1 MKLSVAFCSDMRCG
15 YYDRVAAGMQ
25 SALQR
30 EEEAELFTWKGE
42 TILPHAALPYLQV
55 AGLVCAGIKAEVL
68 TGLMDKTPLLGCS
81 HAWESVPWPRVVND
95 DFAGGRLAAT
105 ALFQHGFTSLAV
117 LVQAEQWHF
126 QHRVAGV
133 RSAAA
138 ANASP
143 CWIFDQPLAKPHPEE
158 RFSDV
163 LDRFTAA
170 QAAFLR
176 GLPPGCGVVAIT
188 PRDGTQLL
196 QFFEEEKEAGRKSGI
211 GGILC
216 DIPDAA
222 DRGLAHVQFDAE
234 KVGAVCAE
242 TLLAMIRRQG
252 QPEHLTLIPPRG
264 VREGASLRRG

>member
-30 EEEAELFTWKGE
+30 EGEAELFTWKGE

-68 TGLMDKTPLLGCS
+68 TGLMDKTPVLGCS

-95 DFAGGRLAAT
+95 DFAGGRLAAET
-105 ALFQHGFTSLAV
+105 LLQQGFTSLAV
-117 LVQAEQWHF
+117 LMQVDQWHF
-126 QHRVAGV
+126 QQRLAGV
-133 RSAAA
+133 QAAA
-138 ANASP
+138 LRADCA
-143 CWIFDQPLAKPHPEE
+143 CVLYQKELEKPNPGE
-158 RFSDV
+158 RFTEV
-163 LDRFTAA
+163 MQRFTAA

-176 GLPPGCGVVAIT
+176 SLPPGCGVVAIT

-264 VREGASLRRG
+264 VREGSSLPRR